1 MLLLGS
7 AAMCGGS
14 VSASEGSVSP
24 YKRGLSEME
33 YGPIRDGKV
42 RGCPTVNP
50 NCVSTSSLNPRTY
63 ASPWTTPADVKDLS
77 EAKAVLVDLML
88 SPSGFGCKLLEE
100 QSSDPPGQWEY
111 VRLSTPSGRFGE
123 DQMEF
128 VLTRKTL
135 DRNWQGDSQLGLLV
149 FFRSM
154 TSEIRYIYP
163 IQQPVSD
170 FGAQEK
176 RLKRIR
182 DELGWRLVGC
192 ELIECYE

>member
-1 MLLLGS
+1 MAVATRAGRGGRNPRPSSACGDESTTRASLDRRRSRRDASWMLLLGS

-14 VSASEGSVSP
+14 ASASEGSVSP
-24 YKRGLSEME
+24 YKRGMSEME

-135 DRNWQGDSQLGLLV
+135 DRNW
-149 FFRSM
+149 
-154 TSEIRYIYP
+154 
-163 IQQPVSD
+163 
-170 FGAQEK
+170 
-176 RLKRIR
+176 
-182 DELGWRLVGC
+182 
-192 ELIECYE
+192 